1 MKQENEELI
10 EDIQKKGGRTL
21 EELSKDEGNEG
32 EEGNV
37 ETFQVVI
44 FTLNGQKYA
53 MDVFQT
59 ERIVEMQRITPLPR
73 TEDYIKGI
81 TDLRGEITTVIDLK
95 AKLRDEK
102 IDDGMIVTL
111 DTEDENI
118 GVLVDRIIGIERIK
132 ETKVQD
138 RDEFSEERNE
148 VEQFIK
154 GIIKRDEEITIWID
168 LNSLISQIEEE
179 NRR

>member
-1 MKQENEELI
+1 M
-10 EDIQKKGGRTL
+10 
-21 EELSKDEGNEG
+21 
-32 EEGNV
+32 
-37 ETFQVVI
+37 VI
-44 FTLNGQKYA
+44 ITLNGQKYA

-95 AKLRDEK
+95 SKLRDEK

-138 RDEFSEERNE
+138 RDDFSEERNE

-168 LNSLISQIEEE
+168 LNSLINQIEEE